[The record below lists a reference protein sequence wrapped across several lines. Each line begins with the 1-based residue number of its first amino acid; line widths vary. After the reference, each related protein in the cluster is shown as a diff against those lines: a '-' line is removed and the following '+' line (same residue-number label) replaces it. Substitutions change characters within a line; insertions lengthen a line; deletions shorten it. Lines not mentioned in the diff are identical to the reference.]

1 MSNKVLSTGPGFGQ
15 ADLTNCERELIHLAG
30 SVQPHG
36 LLLALREPELRIVQ
50 ASANVQALLGVHPE
64 GLLNQSVA
72 ELGGDIEASIR
83 QACAAAPDLTEPA
96 PLRCK
101 ARVGGVARDFEG
113 TLHRVASV
121 GGRRVLLVEIEP
133 VGAPSPSPSASAT
146 TATAVETVDIAGP
159 QLRELLGAAV
169 QRLSA
174 ASAIGTL
181 ADGVV
186 RCFRDMLGYDR
197 VMVYKFD
204 PDGHG
209 KIIAEARDPRLESL
223 LGHHYPASDIP
234 QRARELY
241 LRNRLRVL
249 VDVHYEPSPL
259 VPRQLP
265 GTDEELDMSMCQLR
279 SMSPLHLQYLKNM
292 GVTATLVVSLVR
304 EGRLWGLIA
313 CHHYT
318 PRNLRFAVRAAA
330 GLLAEVAATRIA
342 AIENYAHAQ
351 VAIQVRR
358 LEQRLVEATSTE
370 GDWRLALF
378 RNPRTVL
385 QPLEATGAA
394 LFHEGEL
401 LTAGEA
407 PSSAELRAL
416 LQWIDAQPF
425 DGLFSCSSVARANPA
440 LDTLTPTASGVLA
453 VKLSVSK
460 PDYLMW
466 FRKEQ
471 LLSVTWAGD
480 PSKPM
485 VAKNPLELS
494 PRSSFAAWSEI
505 VRGTALPWSSSEL
518 ALGRAFGASLVDI
531 IVQINA
537 VRLLIAEHQLAQV
550 RSTVSNAGEP
560 VVIGDAAGRALFA
573 NEAFGALIGDAGA
586 ASCGERQ
593 GPDSRGGRANA
604 DSRETRARPTPLDD
618 LPALFVESDLV
629 GKVLRALGQERQP
642 WRGELNLR
650 LAGGK
655 TRPVA
660 VRAEVVPARD
670 GSVLGFFMIFVD
682 LTDTQRATEA
692 RRHLERSLS
701 QAVDSTP
708 ARDSARVAGM
718 NLQNDVMGAI
728 LANASLAAMD
738 IADGGPATAVAP
750 LLEELELS
758 TRRAAQLYGRM
769 NLFGA

>member
-1 MSNKVLSTGPGFGQ
+1 MSNHPAFGQ

-36 LLLALREPELRIVQ
+36 LLLALREPGLRIVL
-50 ASANVQALLGVHPE
+50 ASANVQALLGVPAE
-64 GLLNQSVA
+64 ALLRQSVA
-72 ELGGDIEASIR
+72 ELGGDIQSRVRE
-83 QACAAAPDLTEPA
+83 ACARTAELTEPA
-96 PLRCK
+96 PLRCNLH
-101 ARVGGVARDFEG
+101 VAGALRPFEG
-113 TLHRVASV
+113 TLHRVSEAD
-121 GGRRVLLVEIEP
+121 GGTVLLVEIEP
-133 VGAPSPSPSASAT
+133 VGAAHVRA
-146 TATAVETVDIAGP
+146 ETVDIAGP

-169 QRLSA
+169 QRFSA
-174 ASAIGTL
+174 ASSVGTL

-223 LGHHYPASDIP
+223 LGHHYPATDIP

-249 VDVHYEPSPL
+249 VDVHCAPSPL
-259 VPRQLP
+259 EPRRLP
-265 GTDEELDMSMCQLR
+265 GPGEELDMSMCQLR

-304 EGRLWGLIA
+304 EGKLWGLIA
-313 CHHYT
+313 CHHYA

-330 GLLAEVAATRIA
+330 DLLAEVAATRIA

-394 LFHEGEL
+394 LFHDGEL

-407 PSSAELRAL
+407 PSTAELRAL
-416 LQWIDAQPF
+416 LHWIDAQTV
-425 DGLFSCSSVARANPA
+425 DGLFSCSSVARTNPA
-440 LDTLTPTASGVLA
+440 LDSLTPTASGVLA
-453 VKLSVSK
+453 VRLSTTR

-471 LLSVTWAGD
+471 LLTVTWAGD

-485 VAKNPLELS
+485 VANNPLELS

-505 VRGTALPWSSSEL
+505 VRGTALPWSNSEL
-518 ALGRAFGASLVDI
+518 ALGRGFGASLIDI

-550 RSTVSNAGEP
+550 RASVGSAGEP
-560 VVIGDAAGRALFA
+560 VVVGDAGGRALFA
-573 NEAFGALIGDAGA
+573 NDAFRALLGAG
-586 ASCGERQ
+586 
-593 GPDSRGGRANA
+593 N
-604 DSRETRARPTPLDD
+604 TARLDD
-618 LPALFVESDLV
+618 LPALFAQPDRVA
-629 GKVLRALGQERQP
+629 GVLRSLVQERQS
-642 WRGELNLR
+642 WRGELGLVR
-650 LAGGK
+650 AGGK
-655 TRPVA
+655 TLPVA

-670 GSVLGFFMIFVD
+670 GSVLGFFMIFID
-682 LTDTQRATEA
+682 LTDAQRATEA
-692 RRHLERSLS
+692 RQHLEESLTQSLSQSLS
-701 QAVDSTP
+701 QAVEAAPDRGDARTP
-708 ARDSARVAGM
+708 ALGAPG
-718 NLQNDVMGAI
+718 DVMGAI

-738 IADGGPATAVAP
+738 IADGGSAPTVAP
-750 LLEELELS
+750 LLEEVEHS
-758 TRRAAQLYGRM
+758 TRRATELYERIK
-769 NLFGA
+769 LFGA

>member
-1 MSNKVLSTGPGFGQ
+1 MLSSPAFGQ

-36 LLLALREPELRIVQ
+36 LLLALREPDLRVIQ
-50 ASANVQALLGVHPE
+50 ASANVQALLGLHVE

-72 ELGGDIEASIR
+72 ELGGDIQASVR
-83 QACAAAPDLTEPA
+83 QVCAQSGNLTEPA
-96 PLRCK
+96 PLRC
-101 ARVGGVARDFEG
+101 RVQVGGQAQEFEG
-113 TLHRVASV
+113 TLHRVNGV
-121 GGRRVLLVEIEP
+121 GGGHVLLVEIEP
-133 VGAPSPSPSASAT
+133 VGAT
-146 TATAVETVDIAGP
+146 HVQVDTVDIPAT
-159 QLRELLGAAV
+159 QLRELLGGAV
-169 QRLSA
+169 QRFSA

-241 LRNRLRVL
+241 LRNRLRLL
-249 VDVHYEPSPL
+249 VDVHYAPSPL

-265 GTDEELDMSMCQLR
+265 GSGEELDMSMCQLR

-304 EGRLWGLIA
+304 EGKLWGLIA
-313 CHHYT
+313 CHHYA

-330 GLLAEVAATRIA
+330 DLLAEVAATRIA

-401 LTAGEA
+401 LTAGET
-407 PSSAELRAL
+407 PSTAELRAL
-416 LQWIDAQPF
+416 MQWITAQPF
-425 DGLFSCSSVARANPA
+425 DGLFSCSSVARANPT
-440 LDTLTPTASGVLA
+440 LDSLTPTASGVLA
-453 VKLSVSK
+453 VKLSASK

-471 LLSVTWAGD
+471 LLTVTWAGD

-485 VAKNPLELS
+485 VANNPLELS

-505 VRGTALPWSSSEL
+505 VRGTALPWSNSEL

-537 VRLLIAEHQLAQV
+537 VRLLIAEHQITQIRA
-550 RSTVSNAGEP
+550 TVGSSNEP
-560 VVIGDAAGRALFA
+560 VVIGDASGRVLFA
-573 NEAFGALIGDAGA
+573 NDAFASLVGKPTA
-586 ASCGERQ
+586 A
-593 GPDSRGGRANA
+593 
-604 DSRETRARPTPLDD
+604 PLDD
-618 LPALFVESDLV
+618 LPSLFTQPDLV
-629 GKVLRALGQERQP
+629 GKVLASLGQERRP
-642 WRGELNLR
+642 WRGELALR
-650 LAGGK
+650 VPDAK
-655 TRPVA
+655 TLPVA

-682 LTDTQRATEA
+682 LTNTQRATEA

-701 QAVDSTP
+701 QAVDDAP
-708 ARDSARVAGM
+708 RRDDPRSAGM
-718 NLQNDVMGAI
+718 ATHGDVMGAI

-738 IADGGPATAVAP
+738 IADGSTAPSVAP
-750 LLEELELS
+750 LLEELEAS
-758 TRRAAQLYGRM
+758 TRRAAQLYGSIR
-769 NLFGA
+769 LFES

>member
-1 MSNKVLSTGPGFGQ
+1 VLSSPAFGQ

-36 LLLALREPELRIVQ
+36 LLLALREPDLRIIQ
-50 ASANVQALLGVHPE
+50 ASANVQGLLGVHVE
-64 GLLNQSVA
+64 ALLNQRVA
-72 ELGGDIEASIR
+72 ELGGDIQARIH
-83 QACAAAPDLTEPA
+83 QACAAGADLAEPA
-96 PLRCK
+96 PLRCSVQVAGQ
-101 ARVGGVARDFEG
+101 AREFEG
-113 TLHRVASV
+113 TLHRVNGV
-121 GGRRVLLVEIEP
+121 GGGHVLLVEIEP
-133 VGAPSPSPSASAT
+133 IGAAFAPVA
-146 TATAVETVDIAGP
+146 TVDIP
-159 QLRELLGAAV
+159 VTQLRELLGAAV
-169 QRLSA
+169 QRFSA

-249 VDVHYEPSPL
+249 VDVHYAPSPL

-265 GTDEELDMSMCQLR
+265 GSGEELDMSMCQLR

-313 CHHYT
+313 CHHYA

-330 GLLAEVAATRIA
+330 DLLAEVAATRIA

-401 LTAGEA
+401 LTAGET
-407 PSSAELRAL
+407 PSTAELRAL
-416 LQWIDAQPF
+416 MQWIAAQPF

-440 LDTLTPTASGVLA
+440 LDSLTPTASGVMA
-453 VKLSVSK
+453 VKLSATR

-471 LLSVTWAGD
+471 LLTVTWAGD

-485 VAKNPLELS
+485 VANNPLELS

-505 VRGTALPWSSSEL
+505 VRGTALPWSNSEL

-537 VRLLIAEHQLAQV
+537 VRLLIAEHQLGQI
-550 RSTVSNAGEP
+550 RSTVGSSNEP
-560 VVIGDAAGRALFA
+560 VVIGDASGRALFA
-573 NEAFGALIGDAGA
+573 NDAFAALVGKAQGA
-586 ASCGERQ
+586 
-593 GPDSRGGRANA
+593 
-604 DSRETRARPTPLDD
+604 TLDD
-618 LPALFVESDLV
+618 LPSLFTQPELV
-629 GKVLRALGQERQP
+629 GKVLTSLGQERRP
-642 WRGELNLR
+642 WRGELALR
-650 LAGGK
+650 VADAK
-655 TRPVA
+655 TVPVA

-670 GSVLGFFMIFVD
+670 GSVLGFFLIFVD

-701 QAVDSTP
+701 QAVDDAP
-708 ARDSARVAGM
+708 ARDDPRSAGRSAQG
-718 NLQNDVMGAI
+718 DVMGAI

-738 IADGGPATAVAP
+738 IADGSSAPSVAP
-750 LLEELELS
+750 LLEELEAS
-758 TRRAAQLYGRM
+758 TRRAAQLYGRIR
-769 NLFGA
+769 LFES

>member
-1 MSNKVLSTGPGFGQ
+1 MLTSPAFGQ

-36 LLLALREPELRIVQ
+36 LLLALREPELRIIQ
-50 ASANVQALLGVHPE
+50 ASANVLALLGVHVE
-64 GLLNQSVA
+64 GLLKQSVA
-72 ELGGDIEASIR
+72 ELGGDIQASIR
-83 QACAAAPDLTEPA
+83 QACMTATDLAEPA
-96 PLRCK
+96 PLRCQVLVK
-101 ARVGGVARDFEG
+101 GQTRHFEG
-113 TLHRVASV
+113 TLHRVRGAEGSS
-121 GGRRVLLVEIEP
+121 VLLVEIEP
-133 VGAPSPSPSASAT
+133 VGT
-146 TATAVETVDIAGP
+146 EHVQVETVDIAGP

-169 QRLSA
+169 QRFSA

-209 KIIAEARDPRLESL
+209 KIIAEARDPRLDSL

-265 GTDEELDMSMCQLR
+265 GSGKEQAGEELDMSMCQLR

-304 EGRLWGLIA
+304 EGKLWGLIA
-313 CHHYT
+313 CHHYS

-330 GLLAEVAATRIA
+330 DLLAEVAATRIA

-378 RNPRTVL
+378 RNPRTLL

-407 PSSAELRAL
+407 PSTAELRVL
-416 LQWIDAQPF
+416 MQWIETQPF
-425 DGLFSCSSVARANPA
+425 DTVFSCSSVSRANPA
-440 LDTLTPTASGVLA
+440 LDALTPTASGVLA
-453 VKLSVSK
+453 VKLSTSR

-471 LLSVTWAGD
+471 LLTVTWAGD

-485 VAKNPLELS
+485 VASNPLELS

-505 VRGTALPWSSSEL
+505 VRGTALPWTNSEI

-550 RSTVSNAGEP
+550 RATVGSSVEP
-560 VVIGDAAGRALFA
+560 VVIGDASGRVLFT
-573 NEAFGALIGDAGA
+573 NDAFAALIAQSPQ
-586 ASCGERQ
+586 ASPSNL
-593 GPDSRGGRANA
+593 PD
-604 DSRETRARPTPLDD
+604 
-618 LPALFVESDLV
+618 LFTQPELV
-629 GKVLRALGQERQP
+629 AKVLASLGQERQP
-642 WRGELNLR
+642 WRGELQLTLKNGATL
-650 LAGGK
+650 
-655 TRPVA
+655 PVA

-670 GSVLGFFMIFVD
+670 GTVLGFFMIFVD
-682 LTDTQRATEA
+682 LTDNQRATEA
-692 RRHLERSLS
+692 RQHLEKSLS
-701 QAVDSTP
+701 QAVDDVP
-708 ARDSARVAGM
+708 PSAAAQRAG
-718 NLQNDVMGAI
+718 LSPQGTVMSAI

-738 IADGGPATAVAP
+738 ISDGGSSSSVAP
-750 LLEELELS
+750 LLLELEAS
-758 TRRAAQLYGRM
+758 TRRATQLYGRIQ
-769 NLFGA
+769 LLS

>member
-1 MSNKVLSTGPGFGQ
+1 MQISPAFGQ

-50 ASANVQALLGVHPE
+50 ASANVQALLGVHVE
-64 GLLNQSVA
+64 RLLKQPVA
-72 ELGGDIEASIR
+72 ELGGNL
-83 QACAAAPDLTEPA
+83 QACLREVCAQTPDLAEPA

-101 ARVGGVARDFEG
+101 LQVGRDARDFEG
-113 TLHRVASV
+113 TLHRVAGVDGST
-121 GGRRVLLVEIEP
+121 VLLVEIEP
-133 VGAPSPSPSASAT
+133 VAAAHLPA
-146 TATAVETVDIAGP
+146 ETVDIPGP

-169 QRLSA
+169 QRFNA

-197 VMVYKFD
+197 VMVYRFD

-209 KIIAEARDPRLESL
+209 KIIAEAREPRLESL
-223 LGHHYPASDIP
+223 LGLQYPATDIP
-234 QRARELY
+234 HRARELY

-249 VDVHYEPSPL
+249 VDVHCEPSPL

-265 GTDEELDMSMCQLR
+265 GAGEELDMSMCQLR

-304 EGRLWGLIA
+304 EGKLWGLIA
-313 CHHYT
+313 CHHYA

-330 GLLAEVAATRIA
+330 DLLAEVTATRIA
-342 AIENYAHAQ
+342 AIEHYAHAQ

-394 LFHEGEL
+394 LFHDGEL

-407 PSSAELRAL
+407 PSTAELRAL
-416 LQWIDAQPF
+416 MQWIDAQPF
-425 DGLFSCSSVARANPA
+425 DGLFNCSSVSRANPS
-440 LDTLTPTASGVLA
+440 LDSLTPTASGVLA
-453 VKLSVSK
+453 VKLSATR

-471 LLSVTWAGD
+471 LLSVTWAGN

-485 VAKNPLELS
+485 VANNPLELS

-505 VRGTALPWSSSEL
+505 VRGTALPWSNGEL
-518 ALGRAFGASLVDI
+518 ALGRAFGASLIDI

-537 VRLLIAEHQLAQV
+537 VRLLIAEHQLAQI
-550 RSTVSNAGEP
+550 RATVAASGEP
-560 VVIGDAAGRALFA
+560 VVIGDASGRALFA
-573 NEAFGALIGDAGA
+573 NHAFA
-586 ASCGERQ
+586 AMLGQ
-593 GPDSRGGRANA
+593 AQA
-604 DSRETRARPTPLDD
+604 APLDN
-618 LPALFVESDLV
+618 LPSLFTQPERVVE
-629 GKVLRALGQERQP
+629 VLAALGRERRP
-642 WRGELNLR
+642 WRGELTLV
-650 LAGGK
+650 LTSGA
-655 TRPVA
+655 TLPVA

-670 GSVLGFFMIFVD
+670 GSVLGFFLIFVD
-682 LTDTQRATEA
+682 MTDSQRASEA
-692 RRHLERSLS
+692 RRHLERALS
-701 QAVDSTP
+701 QAVDGVP
-708 ARDSARVAGM
+708 ARADPRSAVVGP
-718 NLQNDVMGAI
+718 QSDVMAVI

-738 IADGGPATAVAP
+738 IADGSSASGVAP
-750 LLEELELS
+750 LLQELEVS
-758 TRRAAQLYGRM
+758 TRRAAE
-769 NLFGA
+769 LFGRIRLFDS

>member
-1 MSNKVLSTGPGFGQ
+1 MLTSPAFGQ

-36 LLLALREPELRIVQ
+36 LLLALREPELRVIL
-50 ASANVQALLGVHPE
+50 ASANVQALLGVHVE
-64 GLLNQSVA
+64 GLLKQPVA
-72 ELGGDIEASIR
+72 ELGGDIHACIR
-83 QACAAAPDLTEPA
+83 KVCGSSDELAEPA

-101 ARVGGVARDFEG
+101 VQVDGRQREFEG
-113 TLHRVASV
+113 TVHRVQGA
-121 GGRRVLLVEIEP
+121 GGSSVLLVEIEP
-133 VGAPSPSPSASAT
+133 VGAAY
-146 TATAVETVDIAGP
+146 VRVDTVDIPGA

-169 QRLSA
+169 QRFSA

-181 ADGVV
+181 ADGMV

-249 VDVHYEPSPL
+249 VDVHCESSPL

-265 GTDEELDMSMCQLR
+265 GAGEELDMSMCQLR

-313 CHHYT
+313 CHHYA

-330 GLLAEVAATRIA
+330 ALLAEVVATRIA

-407 PSSAELRAL
+407 PSTAELRAL
-416 LQWIDAQPF
+416 MQWIDAQPD

-440 LDTLTPTASGVLA
+440 LDSLTPTASGVLA
-453 VKLSVSK
+453 VKLSTSK

-471 LLSVTWAGD
+471 LLTVTWAGD

-485 VAKNPLELS
+485 VANNPLELS

-505 VRGTALPWSSSEL
+505 VRGTALPWSTSEL

-537 VRLLIAEHQLAQV
+537 VRLLIAEHQLGQI
-550 RSTVSNAGEP
+550 RTTVGSSVEP
-560 VVIGDAAGRALFA
+560 VVIGDASGRALFA
-573 NEAFGALIGDAGA
+573 NEAFAAL
-586 ASCGERQ
+586 
-593 GPDSRGGRANA
+593 RGQA
-604 DSRETRARPTPLDD
+604 TPMPLGD
-618 LPALFVESDLV
+618 LPALFTQPDRVARL
-629 GKVLRALGQERQP
+629 LAALASERQP
-642 WRGELNLR
+642 WRGELSLVQG
-650 LAGGK
+650 AGK
-655 TRPVA
+655 TLPVA
-660 VRAEVVPARD
+660 VRAEIVPARD

-682 LTDTQRATEA
+682 LTDSQRATEA
-692 RRHLERSLS
+692 RQHLEQSLS
-701 QAVDSTP
+701 QAVDAAP
-708 ARDSARVAGM
+708 ERDDPRAAVAGTSG
-718 NLQNDVMGAI
+718 DVMGAI

-738 IADGGPATAVAP
+738 IADGSAAPTVAP
-750 LLEELELS
+750 LLEELEAS
-758 TRRAAQLYGRM
+758 TRRAAQLYSRIK
-769 NLFGA
+769 LFDS

>member
-1 MSNKVLSTGPGFGQ
+1 MLASPAFGQ

-36 LLLALREPELRIVQ
+36 VLLVLREPGLRILQV
-50 ASANVQALLGVHPE
+50 SANVDALLGVPAE
-64 GLLNQSVA
+64 NLLDQAAV
-72 ELGGDIEASIR
+72 ELGGNFDAAVR
-83 QACAAAPDLTEPA
+83 AACTPQRALGQDLTEPV

-101 ARVGGVARDFEG
+101 LPVRGRLRSFEG
-113 TLHRVASV
+113 TLHRLSGVRGVGMPDSPEAS
-121 GGRRVLLVEIEP
+121 VLLVEIEP
-133 VGAPSPSPSASAT
+133 AEADLAT
-146 TATAVETVDIAGP
+146 TASVHIDDLP
-159 QLRELLGAAV
+159 LRELIGTAV
-169 QRLSA
+169 QRFSA
-174 ASAIGTL
+174 ASTIGTL

-186 RCFRDMLGYDR
+186 RSFRDMLGYDR

-265 GTDEELDMSMCQLR
+265 GSGEELDMSMCQLR

-313 CHHYT
+313 CHHYSAL
-318 PRNLRFAVRAAA
+318 NLRFAVRAAA
-330 GLLAEVAATRIA
+330 DLMAEVAATRIA

-378 RNPRTVL
+378 RNPRTLL

-394 LFHEGEL
+394 LFYEGEL

-407 PSSAELRAL
+407 PSTAELRAL
-416 LQWIDAQPF
+416 MQWIDSQKF
-425 DGLFSCSSVARANPA
+425 DGLFSCSSVSRANVA
-440 LDTLTPTASGVLA
+440 LDSLTPTASGVLA
-453 VKLSVSK
+453 VKLSGSK

-471 LLSVTWAGD
+471 LLTVTWAGD
-480 PSKPM
+480 PTKP
-485 VAKNPLELS
+485 VVNNNPLELS
-494 PRSSFAAWSEI
+494 PRRSFAAWSEI
-505 VRGTALPWSSSEL
+505 VRGTALGWTASETAL
-518 ALGRAFGASLVDI
+518 ARAFGASLIDI

-537 VRLLIAEHQLAQV
+537 VRLLIAEHQIAQI
-550 RSTVSNAGEP
+550 RTTVGSSNEP
-560 VVIGDAAGRALFA
+560 VVVANANGRALFA
-573 NEAFGALIGDAGA
+573 NDAFFTLLQQPSLPGA
-586 ASCGERQ
+586 A
-593 GPDSRGGRANA
+593 
-604 DSRETRARPTPLDD
+604 LDE
-618 LPALFVESDLV
+618 LSTLFSDPVLV
-629 GKVLRALGQERQP
+629 GKILGSLAQERRP
-642 WRGELNLR
+642 WRGELA
-650 LAGGK
+650 LALQSGK
-655 TRPVA
+655 TLPVA

-670 GSVLGFFMIFVD
+670 GSVLGFFLIFTD
-682 LTDTQRATEA
+682 LTDTQRAAEA
-692 RRHLERSLS
+692 RRHLEQSLS
-701 QAVDSTP
+701 EAVAEAPT
-708 ARDSARVAGM
+708 RDEKRTASATERGD
-718 NLQNDVMGAI
+718 LMGAI

-738 IADGGPATAVAP
+738 IADGSSASSVAP
-750 LLEELELS
+750 LLEELEAS
-758 TRRAAQLYGRM
+758 TKRATALYGQIR
-769 NLFGA
+769 LFGGA

>member
-1 MSNKVLSTGPGFGQ
+1 MLTSPAFGQ

-36 LLLALREPELRIVQ
+36 LLLALREPELRIIQ
-50 ASANVQALLGVHPE
+50 ASSNVQALLGVHVE
-64 GLLNQSVA
+64 GLLRQSVA
-72 ELGGDIEASIR
+72 ELGGDIQASVQR
-83 QACAAAPDLTEPA
+83 ACGLASDLAEPA
-96 PLRCK
+96 PLRCQVQ
-101 ARVGGVARDFEG
+101 VGGQARHFEG
-113 TLHRVASV
+113 TLHRVRGAD
-121 GGRRVLLVEIEP
+121 GGSVLLVEIEP
-133 VGAPSPSPSASAT
+133 VGT
-146 TATAVETVDIAGP
+146 EHVQVDTVDIAGAP
-159 QLRELLGAAV
+159 LRELLGAAV
-169 QRLSA
+169 QRFSA

-209 KIIAEARDPRLESL
+209 KIIAEARDPRLDSL

-265 GTDEELDMSMCQLR
+265 GSGEELDMSMCQLR

-304 EGRLWGLIA
+304 EGKLWGLIA
-313 CHHYT
+313 CHHYS

-330 GLLAEVAATRIA
+330 DLLAEVAATRIA

-378 RNPRTVL
+378 RNPRTLL

-407 PSSAELRAL
+407 PSTAELRAL
-416 LQWIDAQPF
+416 MQWIDTQAF
-425 DGLFSCSSVARANPA
+425 DKVFNCSSVSRANAA
-440 LDTLTPTASGVLA
+440 LDSLTPTASGVLA
-453 VKLSVSK
+453 VKLSTSK

-471 LLSVTWAGD
+471 LLTVTWAGD

-485 VAKNPLELS
+485 VANNPLELS

-505 VRGTALPWSSSEL
+505 VRGTALPWTNSEI

-550 RSTVSNAGEP
+550 RATVGASVEP
-560 VVIGDAAGRALFA
+560 VVIGDASGRVLFT
-573 NEAFGALIGDAGA
+573 NDAFAALIAQSPQ
-586 ASCGERQ
+586 AS
-593 GPDSRGGRANA
+593 PSN
-604 DSRETRARPTPLDD
+604 
-618 LPALFVESDLV
+618 LPNLFTQPELV
-629 GKVLRALGQERQP
+629 AKVLASLGQERQP
-642 WRGELNLR
+642 WRGELQLT
-650 LAGGK
+650 LKQGK
-655 TRPVA
+655 PLPVA

-670 GSVLGFFMIFVD
+670 GTVLGFFMIFVD
-682 LTDTQRATEA
+682 LTDSQRATEA
-692 RRHLERSLS
+692 RQNLERSLS
-701 QAVDSTP
+701 QAVDEAPPSQTAQLTGLGP
-708 ARDSARVAGM
+708 QG
-718 NLQNDVMGAI
+718 DVMGAI

-738 IADGGPATAVAP
+738 IADGGGAPSVAP
-750 LLEELELS
+750 LLQELEAS
-758 TRRAAQLYGRM
+758 TRRATQLYGRIQ
-769 NLFGA
+769 LLS